1 MPPLMKLMQSRLWQ
15 LRCGNEI
22 ELAAGSRLVEGYRH
36 PELDDGRITPGR
48 ITPGIYSCITR
59 ELATIHPELQNC
71 RDELSGHRPPGASR
85 LSRRLYRWWFTAY
98 PSLTQ
103 IQTCSGCFPG
113 RRFGIG
119 RGSDKPG
126 GTPSKARYGSHLRL
140 LLKALRRDACLMSR
154 DLRGMAPWDDGK
166 IACMIVNALCIR
178 HLSRP
183 IILFLLIAP
192 AHAQS
197 SNGSRNAFEVASV
210 RPATGQEAG
219 GEGGSRSEIQYAA
232 DSLTMRNID
241 LPEMVEWAYGLEHYQ
256 LAGQSMLEGR
266 RYDVRARTGAS
277 TDVDSLRLMLQDLLA
292 TRFRVELHHEK
303 KRTSVYQLVVA
314 KDGPRLPADKTD
326 SLPPSYPKETL
337 PRVVDGGF
345 VFTNVS
351 MTDFAKQLT
360 ELRGIDL
367 PGLDHTGIRGVYD
380 ITLKSAARALL
391 EPDGPSL
398 LTLIH
403 E

>member
-1 MPPLMKLMQSRLWQ
+1 M
-15 LRCGNEI
+15 
-22 ELAAGSRLVEGYRH
+22 
-36 PELDDGRITPGR
+36 
-48 ITPGIYSCITR
+48 
-59 ELATIHPELQNC
+59 
-71 RDELSGHRPPGASR
+71 
-85 LSRRLYRWWFTAY
+85 
-98 PSLTQ
+98 
-103 IQTCSGCFPG
+103 
-113 RRFGIG
+113 IG
-119 RGSDKPG
+119 
-126 GTPSKARYGSHLRL
+126 
-140 LLKALRRDACLMSR
+140 
-154 DLRGMAPWDDGK
+154 
-166 IACMIVNALCIR
+166 NALCTR

-183 IILFLLIAP
+183 IILFLLVAP

-197 SNGSRNAFEVASV
+197 SNGSRTAFEVASV

-219 GEGGSRSEIQYAA
+219 DEGGSRSEIQYAA

-256 LAGQSMLEGR
+256 LAGRSMLEGR
-266 RYDVRARTGAS
+266 RYDVRARAGAP
-277 TDVDSLRLMLQDLLA
+277 TNVVSLRLMLQDLLA

-303 KRTSVYQLVVA
+303 KRASVYELVVA
-314 KDGPRLPADKTD
+314 KDGPRLPSDKTD

-345 VFTNVS
+345 VFTKVS
-351 MTDFAKQLT
+351 MNDFAKQLT

-367 PGLDHTGIRGVYD
+367 PVLDHTGIRGVYD

-403 E
+403 EQLGLKLVTARDFIDVIVVDHVEAPSAN